1 MLSLFYGVGILSVFY
16 CMGYPGPLLWILK
29 TVHVFLCL
37 CKVYQPL
44 KLKFYEAYPVSGSVH
59 AAVDDCLGTRRHCEK
74 NGEEIR
80 AKVEE
85 VGEQS
90 IRYRKFTNLTGPVY
104 SIARGEVFV
113 IRYESGAKDIITP
126 LDRSAAAGKTQ
137 DTGIA
142 APSQQAMRQAVARAE
157 RRKRDKL
164 WTFGLRAGAG
174 VSFWSFK
181 DDLKAQFGSSSEQV
195 SFTSN
200 PRLGFAASA
209 FAERYFNRTGHGHLG
224 VGVGY
229 MQNGGST
236 EGTVQD
242 ESFTYDMR
250 YDAFAVDVY
259 YGMRPVK
266 NGFYMRYGLRLQ
278 LPVGMKLRMGASPN
292 LAGLI
297 EGTDTDVALDT
308 WYDVDKELRKS
319 IVPAVNLTYG
329 YTFGHADIG
338 LQWAMAFAS
347 PHQEMGK
354 SPWSLSL
361 DFAYRF

>member
-1 MLSLFYGVGILSVFY
+1 MKRILFQAAFMLLST
-16 CMGYPGPLLWILK
+16 
-29 TVHVFLCL
+29 TVSAQDVIV
-37 CKVYQPL
+37 K
-44 KLKFYEAYPVSGSVH
+44 
-59 AAVDDCLGTRRHCEK
+59 K

-80 AKVEE
+80 AKEEE

>member
-1 MLSLFYGVGILSVFY
+1 MKRILFQAAFMLLST
-16 CMGYPGPLLWILK
+16 
-29 TVHVFLCL
+29 TVSAQDVIV
-37 CKVYQPL
+37 K
-44 KLKFYEAYPVSGSVH
+44 
-59 AAVDDCLGTRRHCEK
+59 K

-308 WYDVDKELRKS
+308 WYDVD
-319 IVPAVNLTYG
+319 
-329 YTFGHADIG
+329 
-338 LQWAMAFAS
+338 
-347 PHQEMGK
+347 
-354 SPWSLSL
+354 
-361 DFAYRF
+361 

>member
-1 MLSLFYGVGILSVFY
+1 MKRILFQAAFMLLST
-16 CMGYPGPLLWILK
+16 
-29 TVHVFLCL
+29 TVSAQDVIV
-37 CKVYQPL
+37 K
-44 KLKFYEAYPVSGSVH
+44 
-59 AAVDDCLGTRRHCEK
+59 K

-80 AKVEE
+80 AK

-142 APSQQAMRQAVARAE
+142 APSQQAMRQAVARA
-157 RRKRDKL
+157 
-164 WTFGLRAGAG
+164 GLRAGAG

-250 YDAFAVDVY
+250 YDAFAVSITACV
-259 YGMRPVK
+259 RSK
-266 NGFYMRYGLRLQ
+266 
-278 LPVGMKLRMGASPN
+278 
-292 LAGLI
+292 
-297 EGTDTDVALDT
+297 TDSTCATDCVFSFPSA
-308 WYDVDKELRKS
+308 
-319 IVPAVNLTYG
+319 
-329 YTFGHADIG
+329 
-338 LQWAMAFAS
+338 
-347 PHQEMGK
+347 
-354 SPWSLSL
+354 
-361 DFAYRF
+361 

>member
-1 MLSLFYGVGILSVFY
+1 MKRILFLAAFMLLST
-16 CMGYPGPLLWILK
+16 
-29 TVHVFLCL
+29 TVSAQDVIV
-37 CKVYQPL
+37 K
-44 KLKFYEAYPVSGSVH
+44 
-59 AAVDDCLGTRRHCEK
+59 K

-200 PRLGFAASA
+200 PGW
-209 FAERYFNRTGHGHLG
+209 
-224 VGVGY
+224 
-229 MQNGGST
+229 
-236 EGTVQD
+236 D
-242 ESFTYDMR
+242 
-250 YDAFAVDVY
+250 
-259 YGMRPVK
+259 
-266 NGFYMRYGLRLQ
+266 LRLRL
-278 LPVGMKLRMGASPN
+278 LPNAISTARGTAISAWVWGICRTEVRPKGLFRTSRLRMTCATTLLRWMSIT
-292 LAGLI
+292 ACVRSK
-297 EGTDTDVALDT
+297 TDSTCATDCVFSFPSA
-308 WYDVDKELRKS
+308 
-319 IVPAVNLTYG
+319 
-329 YTFGHADIG
+329 
-338 LQWAMAFAS
+338 
-347 PHQEMGK
+347 
-354 SPWSLSL
+354 
-361 DFAYRF
+361 

>member
-1 MLSLFYGVGILSVFY
+1 MKRILFQAAFMLLST
-16 CMGYPGPLLWILK
+16 
-29 TVHVFLCL
+29 TVSAQDVIV
-37 CKVYQPL
+37 K
-44 KLKFYEAYPVSGSVH
+44 
-59 AAVDDCLGTRRHCEK
+59 K

-266 NGFYMRYGLRLQ
+266 NGFLMRYGLSLQ
-278 LPVGMKLRMGASPN
+278 VPVGMKLRMGAAPN

-308 WYDVDKELRKS
+308 GYDVDKELRKS

>member
-1 MLSLFYGVGILSVFY
+1 MKRILFQAAFMLLST
-16 CMGYPGPLLWILK
+16 
-29 TVHVFLCL
+29 TVSAQDVIV
-37 CKVYQPL
+37 K
-44 KLKFYEAYPVSGSVH
+44 
-59 AAVDDCLGTRRHCEK
+59 K

-242 ESFTYDMR
+242 
-250 YDAFAVDVY
+250 
-259 YGMRPVK
+259 
-266 NGFYMRYGLRLQ
+266 
-278 LPVGMKLRMGASPN
+278 
-292 LAGLI
+292 
-297 EGTDTDVALDT
+297 
-308 WYDVDKELRKS
+308 
-319 IVPAVNLTYG
+319 
-329 YTFGHADIG
+329 
-338 LQWAMAFAS
+338 
-347 PHQEMGK
+347 
-354 SPWSLSL
+354 LSL
-361 DFAYRF
+361 IHI

>member
-1 MLSLFYGVGILSVFY
+1 MEKRILFQAAFMLLST
-16 CMGYPGPLLWILK
+16 
-29 TVHVFLCL
+29 TVSAQDVIV
-37 CKVYQPL
+37 K
-44 KLKFYEAYPVSGSVH
+44 
-59 AAVDDCLGTRRHCEK
+59 K

-104 SIARGEVFV
+104 SIARGEVI

-137 DTGIA
+137 DTGNRRPVA
-142 APSQQAMRQAVARAE
+142 AGDAAEAVARAE
-157 RRKRDKL
+157 KAQTRQTG
-164 WTFGLRAGAG
+164 TFGLRAGAG
-174 VSFWSFK
+174 VAFWSFK
-181 DDLKAQFGSSSEQV
+181 DDSKAQFGSSSEQV

>member
-1 MLSLFYGVGILSVFY
+1 
-16 CMGYPGPLLWILK
+16 
-29 TVHVFLCL
+29 
-37 CKVYQPL
+37 
-44 KLKFYEAYPVSGSVH
+44 
-59 AAVDDCLGTRRHCEK
+59 
-74 NGEEIR
+74 
-80 AKVEE
+80 
-85 VGEQS
+85 
-90 IRYRKFTNLTGPVY
+90 
-104 SIARGEVFV
+104 
-113 IRYESGAKDIITP
+113 
-126 LDRSAAAGKTQ
+126 
-137 DTGIA
+137 
-142 APSQQAMRQAVARAE
+142 
-157 RRKRDKL
+157 
-164 WTFGLRAGAG
+164 
-174 VSFWSFK
+174 
-181 DDLKAQFGSSSEQV
+181 
-195 SFTSN
+195 
-200 PRLGFAASA
+200 
-209 FAERYFNRTGHGHLG
+209 
-224 VGVGY
+224 

-236 EGTVQD
+236 EGTVQG

-278 LPVGMKLRMGASPN
+278 LPVGMKLWMGTSPN

>member
-1 MLSLFYGVGILSVFY
+1 MA
-16 CMGYPGPLLWILK
+16 
-29 TVHVFLCL
+29 
-37 CKVYQPL
+37 
-44 KLKFYEAYPVSGSVH
+44 KLEQDLTQGSVLKNLLSFGIPMFL
-59 AAVDDCLGTRRHCEK
+59 ANALTTLYSIVDTIIVGQLIGSEGISAVTTGSQFMFILCCLGMGFA
-74 NGEEIR
+74 NGGQ
-80 AKVEE
+80 V
-85 VGEQS
+85 
-90 IRYRKFTNLTGPVY
+90 
-104 SIARGEVFV
+104 V
-113 IRYESGAKDIITP
+113 I
-126 LDRSAAAGKTQ
+126 
-137 DTGIA
+137 
-142 APSQQAMRQAVARAE
+142 
-157 RRKRDKL
+157 RDKL